1 MFPHSRPSLDC
12 LSVIEA
18 ISLSKRLHN
27 TQCMKVFLKR
37 IVMMGS
43 PDFMSP
49 SRANEHESSK
59 LHTHSQHSLLLTCD
73 TDAGPSAC
81 IAVLH
86 SSRCRGACSNR
97 RMLIGQLRDCESGES
112 LGICNTLVP
121 IFPRQVSNLVHIALV
136 NEELSHASVRTLK
149 GATTTVSYSYRN
161 SRGYDVAKQHKEKFS
176 HICPVW
182 YQLKVQ
188 DDAPVL
194 TGGHDMDAGWIIE
207 LREPKDEVCAPT
219 YLISI
224 LAPAHSLPP

>member
-1 MFPHSRPSLDC
+1 MTCMFMVVSP
-12 LSVIEA
+12 VISSPARTYEHGC
-18 ISLSKRLHN
+18 SK
-27 TQCMKVFLKR
+27 
-37 IVMMGS
+37 I
-43 PDFMSP
+43 
-49 SRANEHESSK
+49 
-59 LHTHSQHSLLLTCD
+59 HTPYRQSLLFTYN

-81 IAVLH
+81 CAVLH

-121 IFPRQVSNLVHIALV
+121 IFPRQVSNLVHVALV

-194 TGGHDMDAGWIIE
+194 TGGHDMDAGGITE
-207 LREPKDEVCAPT
+207 LREPRDEVCAPT